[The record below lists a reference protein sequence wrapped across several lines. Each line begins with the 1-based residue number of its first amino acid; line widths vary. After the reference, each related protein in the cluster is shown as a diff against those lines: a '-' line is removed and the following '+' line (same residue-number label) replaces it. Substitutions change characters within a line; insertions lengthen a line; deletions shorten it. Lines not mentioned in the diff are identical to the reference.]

1 MNLRQVVYPFSIAL
15 VLVVFQPHGRA
26 DTNVEESRD
35 LQESFQAARQS
46 VASTFSGL
54 LKSILAA
61 QAGNP
66 VTSEPQFKLVFSVVL
81 AEKLSIQQLVLSVNL
96 SAR

>member
-1 MNLRQVVYPFSIAL
+1 MNLRQVVYPFSIAV

-46 VASTFSGL
+46 VASIFSGL
-54 LKSILAA
+54 LNSILAA
-61 QAGNP
+61 LAGSP
-66 VTSEPQFKLVFSVVL
+66 FTSEPLF
-81 AEKLSIQQLVLSVNL
+81 
-96 SAR
+96 

>member
-1 MNLRQVVYPFSIAL
+1 MNLRQVVYPFSIAV

-61 QAGNP
+61 QAGNRYFR
-66 VTSEPQFKLVFSVVL
+66 T
-81 AEKLSIQQLVLSVNL
+81 AIQPRFLGRCWRKSCRYNIWF
-96 SAR
+96 